1 MHKELEPL
9 NEHPYYDAREARPVD
24 ERLAEQLST
33 VREVLKHARER
44 SRYWGQALADVEPQS
59 IQSLADMARVPLT
72 RKADIPGRQAEDPP
86 FGGMEAAPMSEL
98 AHVFQSPG
106 PIFEAAETKG
116 DYWRFGRAFWA
127 AGLRPGQLVH
137 NTFSYHLTPAG
148 MMMDSGARAVGCP
161 VFPAGIGNT
170 DVQVEAIE
178 RLRPQ
183 VYGGTPSFLKALLD
197 KGTELGRDVSS
208 IDRALVGG
216 EPLSGALRQEMSGRG
231 VRVLQAFATA
241 ELGLVAFESESLD
254 GLIADEDVL
263 LEVVRPGSGDPVAA
277 GEVGEMVVTVLRA
290 GAFPVIRFATGDL
303 TAFLPGPSPCGRTA
317 PRIKGWMG
325 RANQT
330 TKVKGMFVTPEQINT
345 IMARHPEISRARLVV
360 TRDNEK
366 DAMSLQVESTI
377 SDSAFAGQVA
387 ETLQAVTKMRG
398 QVQLKGAGELPNDG
412 KVIADE
418 RSFD

>member
-1 MHKELEPL
+1 MSH
-9 NEHPYYDAREARPVD
+9 NRYFDDREVRSPE
-24 ERLAEQLST
+24 EREAEQLQR
-33 VREVLKHARER
+33 VRDVVAHARSR
-44 SRYWGQALADVEPQS
+44 SRYWGELLADVDPQA
-59 IQSLADMARVPLT
+59 IRERGDLAQLPLT
-72 RKADIPGRQAEDPP
+72 RKADIPGRQAADAP
-86 FGGMEAAPMSEL
+86 FGGMEAAPMEEL

-178 RLRPQ
+178 RLRPP

-197 KGTELGRDVSS
+197 KGDELGRDVSS
-208 IDRALVGG
+208 IAHALVGG
-216 EPLSGALRQEMSGRG
+216 EPLSGSLRDEMGQRG
-231 VRVLQAFATA
+231 VQVLQAFATA
-241 ELGLVAFESESLD
+241 ELGLVAYESEALD
-254 GLIADEDVL
+254 GLITDEDVL
-263 LEVVRPGSGDPVAA
+263 LEVVRPGSGEPVAE

-290 GAFPVIRFATGDL
+290 GAFPVIRFATGDM
-303 TAFLPGPSPCGRTA
+303 TAFLPGASPCGRTA

-330 TKVKGMFVTPEQINT
+330 TKVKGMFVTPEQINA
-345 IMARHPEISRARLVV
+345 IMARHAEIQRARLVV
-360 TRDNEK
+360 TRDQEK
-366 DAMSLQVESTI
+366 DAMTLHVEAAT
-377 SDSAFAGQVA
+377 SDAAFADKVA
-387 ETLQAVTKMRG
+387 ESLQAVTKMRG
-398 QVQLKGAGELPNDG
+398 DVKLAGEGELPNDG

-418 RSFD
+418 RSYD

>member
-1 MHKELEPL
+1 MSD
-9 NEHPYYDAREARPVD
+9 NGYYDARETRSAE
-24 ERLAEQLST
+24 ERRAEQLAT
-33 VREVLKHARER
+33 VREVLRHARER
-44 SRYWGQALADVEPQS
+44 SRYWSATLADVDPDA
-59 IQSLADMARVPLT
+59 IQTLEDMARVPLT
-72 RKADIPGRQAEDPP
+72 RKADIPGQQAEDAP
-86 FGGMEAAPMSEL
+86 FGGMEAASMSEL
-98 AHVFQSPG
+98 SYVFQSPG
-106 PIFEAAETKG
+106 PIYEAAEAKG

-148 MMMDSGARAVGCP
+148 IMMDSGARAVGCP

-170 DVQVEAIE
+170 DVQVDAIE

-197 KGTELGRDVSS
+197 KGQELGRDVSS

-216 EPLSGALRQEMSGRG
+216 EPLSASLREEMAGRG

-241 ELGLVAFESESLD
+241 ELGLVAYETEHLD
-254 GLIADEDVL
+254 GLITDEDVL
-263 LEVVRPGSGDPVAA
+263 LEVVRPGSGEPVAE

-330 TKVKGMFVTPEQINT
+330 TKVKGMFVTPEQINA

-360 TRDNEK
+360 TRENEK
-366 DAMSLQVESTI
+366 DAMTLNVESTV
-377 SDSAFAGQVA
+377 SDAAFADTVA
-387 ETLQAVTKMRG
+387 ETLQAITKMRG
-398 QVQLKGAGELPNDG
+398 GVDIKAAGELPNDG

-418 RSFD
+418 RAFD